1 MDCILTLVS
10 SDKERPLLSNHLL
23 EVEQC
28 LPMKI
33 GRIHWLSP
41 DKAADVHLSAWPDRG
56 VCQQLESLLATDR
69 LDFFIVPDNQTRRK
83 MLLVADMDNTMVVG
97 ETIDELAA
105 QCGLKGK
112 IAAITDQ
119 AMRGELDFQT
129 ALRRRV
135 AMLENLPEEALRITL
150 AAIQPMPGAEL
161 LVTIMRRHGA
171 RCVLASGGFTCF
183 TEPVAAKLGF
193 QVSHGNTLEIRA
205 GRLTGKVCEPILD
218 HHSKLSFLQ
227 YYREKYG
234 LDIGQTLAIGDGAN
248 DLDMISAAGLG
259 VGYHPK
265 PYLKERVA
273 NNIIHGDLTA
283 LLYAQGYENF

>member
-10 SDKERPLLSNHLL
+10 SDKEKPLLNRHLL

-33 GRIHWLSP
+33 GRIRWLSP
-41 DKAADVHLSAWPDRG
+41 GKAVDIHVSAWPDRG
-56 VCQQLESLLATDR
+56 ICLQLESLFAGDR
-69 LDFFIVPDNQTRRK
+69 LDFFIVPDDQTRRK

-105 QCGLKGK
+105 QCGLKEK

-135 AMLENLPEEALRITL
+135 AMLENLPEEALRNTL

-171 RCVLASGGFTCF
+171 WCVLASGGFTCF
-183 TEPVAAKLGF
+183 TQAVAAKLGF
-193 QVSHGNTLEIRA
+193 QFSHGNTLEIRA

-227 YYREKYG
+227 YYRKKYG
-234 LDIGQTLAIGDGAN
+234 LDVGQTLAIGDGAN
-248 DLDMISAAGLG
+248 DLAMINAAGLG

>member
-10 SDKERPLLSNHLL
+10 SDKERPLSNRHLL

-33 GRIHWLSP
+33 RRISWLSAG
-41 DKAADVHLSAWPDRG
+41 KAADVHLSAWPDRG
-56 VCQQLESLLATDR
+56 VCLQLESLFARDR
-69 LDFFIVPDNQTRRK
+69 LDFFIVPDDQTRRK

-135 AMLENLPEEALRITL
+135 AMLENLPEEAL
-150 AAIQPMPGAEL
+150 
-161 LVTIMRRHGA
+161 
-171 RCVLASGGFTCF
+171 
-183 TEPVAAKLGF
+183 
-193 QVSHGNTLEIRA
+193 
-205 GRLTGKVCEPILD
+205 
-218 HHSKLSFLQ
+218 
-227 YYREKYG
+227 
-234 LDIGQTLAIGDGAN
+234 
-248 DLDMISAAGLG
+248 
-259 VGYHPK
+259 
-265 PYLKERVA
+265 
-273 NNIIHGDLTA
+273 
-283 LLYAQGYENF
+283 